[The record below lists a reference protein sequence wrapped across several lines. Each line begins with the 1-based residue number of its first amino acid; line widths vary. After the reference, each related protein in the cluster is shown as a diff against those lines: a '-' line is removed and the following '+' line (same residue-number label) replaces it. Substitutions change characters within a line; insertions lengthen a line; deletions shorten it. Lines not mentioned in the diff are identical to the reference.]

1 MATTGSLKVNR
12 LALIEALEQAKT
24 RIINERNESEKA
36 WAQYDKYMKAW
47 AQAVLKQA
55 KTSAN
60 PQLIYGGYDTS
71 RIEIKVPADMPAPEK
86 PKVDALFDK
95 SCRGEGRRG
104 EYISLSDYIARQLN
118 EIDNTIKLLNLCA
131 EESVNTSVY
140 KSVSQYL

>member
-36 WAQYDKYMKAW
+36 WAQYDKDIKAW

-55 KTSAN
+55 KTGN
-60 PQLIYGGYDTS
+60 PSLNYGGYDLS

-95 SCRGEGRRG
+95 RYRGEGRRG